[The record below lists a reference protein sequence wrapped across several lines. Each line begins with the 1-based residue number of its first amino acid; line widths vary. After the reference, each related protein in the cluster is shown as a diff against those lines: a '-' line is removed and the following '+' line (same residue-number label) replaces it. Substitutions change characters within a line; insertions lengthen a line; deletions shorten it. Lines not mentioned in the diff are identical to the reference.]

1 MENDSTKIDS
11 IVREN
16 LTKIKALIE
25 RLTAEYKNNLID
37 PICLD
42 EMRKILKVNSLNL
55 TIIFTYIYE
64 IIFINKIFI
73 FINLLSLM
81 IIRF

>member
-42 EMRKILKVNSLNL
+42 EMRKILKVNRFKFNNY
-55 TIIFTYIYE
+55 FYVYI
-64 IIFINKIFI
+64 
-73 FINLLSLM
+73 
-81 IIRF
+81 